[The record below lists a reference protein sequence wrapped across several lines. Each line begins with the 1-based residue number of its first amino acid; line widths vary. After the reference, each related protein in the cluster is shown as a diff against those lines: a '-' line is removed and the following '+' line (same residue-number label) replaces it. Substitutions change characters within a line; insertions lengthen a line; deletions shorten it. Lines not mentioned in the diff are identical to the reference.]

1 MSDIHYLKERLM
13 QQMETLQDT
22 ADKIEQL
29 KSHVNE
35 IIRISNL
42 QRDFY
47 KILAENSVDMVAI
60 LDEEYIIRY
69 VNPATLSILGYTT
82 EEIFDKPIYDFIHF
96 DDLQR
101 LEQQFEKLLNYSDS
115 PYTTMNFRF
124 RLRNDDW
131 AAVEAVVKNLRS
143 EEQLAGIYLQAHV
156 IQNFN

>member
-1 MSDIHYLKERLM
+1 MSDIQYLKERLM

-22 ADKIEQL
+22 SDKIEQL

-35 IIRISNL
+35 IIRIANL

-47 KILAENSVDMVAI
+47 KILAENSLDMVAI
-60 LDEEYIIRY
+60 LDDDYYIRY
-69 VNPATLSILGYTT
+69 ANPSALSILGYSS

-101 LEQQFEKLLNYSDS
+101 LEHQFEKFLHFSDS
-115 PYTTMNFRF
+115 AYSTLNFRF
-124 RLRNDDW
+124 RLRNENW
-131 AAVEAVVKNLRS
+131 AAVEAVVKNLRL

-156 IQNFN
+156 VKNFN

>member
-82 EEIFDKPIYDFIHF
+82 EEIFDKPIYDFVHF
-96 DDLQR
+96 DDLSR
-101 LEQQFEKLLNYSDS
+101 LEQQFEKLLSYSDS
-115 PYTTMNFRF
+115 PYSTMNFRF
-124 RLRNDDW
+124 RLRNDNW
-131 AAVEAVVKNLRS
+131 AVVEAIVKNLRS

-156 IQNFN
+156 IKSFN

>member
-47 KILAENSVDMVAI
+47 KILAENSIDMVAI

-82 EEIFDKPIYDFIHF
+82 EEIFDKPIYDFVHF
-96 DDLQR
+96 DDMQR
-101 LEQQFEKLLNYSDS
+101 LEQQFETLLNYSDS
-115 PYTTMNFRF
+115 PYAAMNFRF
-124 RLRNDDW
+124 RLRNDNW
-131 AAVEAVVKNLRS
+131 AVVEAVVKNLRG

-156 IQNFN
+156 IKSFN